1 MLQSRFKSISGAI
14 EELSRSRGDNCEVDR
29 IVLQGM
35 VFSGRHGVRP
45 AERELP
51 QEFRVDIE
59 LDTDLVQPGRT
70 DLVEDTVDYRLAYG
84 IAKEIIEGVSVKL
97 IETLAERM
105 AERLLNLNGV
115 NAVTVRIS
123 KRPESMRP
131 IDAAAVE
138 ISRKR
143 A

>member
-1 MLQSRFKSISGAI
+1 M
-14 EELSRSRGDNCEVDR
+14 
-29 IVLQGM
+29 
-35 VFSGRHGVRP
+35 
-45 AERELP
+45 
-51 QEFRVDIE
+51 DIE